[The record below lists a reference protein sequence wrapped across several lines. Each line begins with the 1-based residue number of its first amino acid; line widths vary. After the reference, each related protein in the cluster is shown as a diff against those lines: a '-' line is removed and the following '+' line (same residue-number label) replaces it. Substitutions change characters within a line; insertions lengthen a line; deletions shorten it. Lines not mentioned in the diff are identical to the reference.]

1 MQQCGTTTW
10 IAVFLSALLLKILQQ
25 QSHFAAYL
33 LLEKKKRG
41 GLILCKSHYAEFA
54 GPGAAIACPT
64 TPGYSFIVVIGNLDL
79 DEVISPS
86 DRQRAYSRRI
96 QWIRWL
102 QKIVFHPDPVQRA
115 EKLFL
120 GFEEFF
126 SGRVVSKIPDE
137 ILALLAGVLPQTIS
151 AMRSHNHHFGLSD
164 DFSHANDE
172 AVMPVVILDGNTFQ
186 PSKFYTSHHEQVS
199 HLPLFSNVCA
209 PFASSLSPL
218 NPPILGDFD
227 SNSYQGWGVRRSKN
241 AVGLT
246 PELSTLP
253 QSA

>member
-1 MQQCGTTTW
+1 MDGSISQRTSPKNSSAAASFRRLL
-10 IAVFLSALLLKILQQ
+10 AVG
-25 QSHFAAYL
+25 
-33 LLEKKKRG
+33 EKKRG
-41 GLILCKSHYAEFA
+41 GLILCKPYYAEFA

-64 TPGYSFIVVIGNLDL
+64 APEYSFIVVIGDLDL

-102 QKIVFHPDPVQRA
+102 QKIVFHPDPIQRA

-126 SGRVVSKIPDE
+126 SGRAVSKIPDE
-137 ILALLAGVLPQTIS
+137 ILALLAGVLPQTI
-151 AMRSHNHHFGLSD
+151 AAVRSHNHHFGLGD
-164 DFSHANDE
+164 DFSHANGE
-172 AVMPVVILDGNTFQ
+172 AAMPVVILDGSTFQ
-186 PSKFYTSHHEQVS
+186 PSKFYPSHQES
-199 HLPLFSNVCA
+199 ASPLPLFSNVCA
-209 PFASSLSPL
+209 TVTSSLSSL

-227 SNSYQGWGVRRSKN
+227 SNSHQVRGFRRSKN